1 MALGLDEI
9 EEVIAAAIAAEAWFT
24 HREVTTEEGLD
35 GYGYKV
41 ADALRVALKH
51 VEEEAPDMLKSADK
65 TALELFPYR

>member
-24 HREVTTEEGLD
+24 HREVTTVEGLD
-35 GYGYKV
+35 GYKV

-51 VEEEAPDMLKSADK
+51 VEGEAPEMLKDADVK
-65 TALELFPYR
+65 AQEVFPFR